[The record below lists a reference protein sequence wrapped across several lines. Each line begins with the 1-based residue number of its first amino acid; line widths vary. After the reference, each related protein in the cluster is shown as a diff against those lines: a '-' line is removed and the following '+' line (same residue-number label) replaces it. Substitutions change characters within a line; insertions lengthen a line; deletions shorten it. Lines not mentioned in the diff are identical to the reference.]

1 MISVL
6 LNFVTVGGQ
15 SNIMKCDPAW
25 LAASVAPVRELSQ
38 SQVDFGL
45 RNKRERESC
54 ARDLLLLRC

>member
-45 RNKRERESC
+45 RNKRERELC
-54 ARDLLLLRC
+54 